1 MNIQIHVLLLGLGI
15 NYIYRPQLYNH
26 FLECNC
32 GIGGKGCNNQTG
44 KCICK
49 EGYTGPKCERIK
61 YKLRVMRVKMGAN
74 GMNGGVFGITAFGG
88 GEYSFKICQEENNE
102 CCETDQFGTEDNN
115 WEKHEVNYFV
125 GKQLLSCENFVIEAG
140 KKLTIKA
147 QHTGGDGSIIQN
159 ITLYGSKYRANTY
172 HTCSIGR
179 KLDHDQSHNSTCL
192 EHPPAYVY
200 EDSCNGDA
208 SFCVLPFNE
217 VTFAGAHNAGTGMVD
232 RYILFR
238 HKSLCGLCFLAPD
251 PLIYRFYYNCCDLT
265 NKYIIYL
272 QVWMRTMMPLIVL
285 LKIMTYLWKKCW
297 ILVLD
302 ILILML
308 SFVVI
313 TFCTPVMEKI
323 ICTLDLAK

>member
-1 MNIQIHVLLLGLGI
+1 MKIFRIIEYSNSCTTTI

-88 GEYSFKICQEENNE
+88 GEYSFKICQEENNK

-238 HKSLCGLCFLAPD
+238 QIATFIKVHVAFVFGL
-251 PLIYRFYYNCCDLT
+251 
-265 NKYIIYL
+265 
-272 QVWMRTMMPLIVL
+272 Q
-285 LKIMTYLWKKCW
+285 
-297 ILVLD
+297 
-302 ILILML
+302 
-308 SFVVI
+308 
-313 TFCTPVMEKI
+313 
-323 ICTLDLAK
+323 TL

>member
-1 MNIQIHVLLLGLGI
+1 MH
-15 NYIYRPQLYNH
+15 YYYYRPQLYNH

-88 GEYSFKICQEENNE
+88 GEYSFKICQEENNK

-179 KLDHDQSHNSTCL
+179 KLDHDQSYNSTCL

-238 HKSLCGLCFLAPD
+238 QIA
-251 PLIYRFYYNCCDLT
+251 T
-265 NKYIIYL
+265 YIKVCVGFVFWL
-272 QVWMRTMMPLIVL
+272 Q
-285 LKIMTYLWKKCW
+285 
-297 ILVLD
+297 
-302 ILILML
+302 
-308 SFVVI
+308 
-313 TFCTPVMEKI
+313 
-323 ICTLDLAK
+323 TL